1 MPSTAQTA
9 TPPQAPPAGCA
20 SAATWFHVEDLGDGV
35 TLISEPGHVNCF
47 LVQGTD
53 RALLF
58 DSGLGIAPISEIV
71 ASLTDTPLLVVSSH
85 DHVDHRGGNADL
97 VAHAEELRLV
107 AIAAHPSAVDPAS
120 ATHRAADPGFLLD
133 YAAAMTGVYED
144 YLRFEALD
152 EQSFFVLA
160 GLGRM
165 RPMPD
170 TSTWH
175 VPGVR
180 PTLALHDGARI
191 DLGDRTLRVVHT
203 PGHSPDSLVLVDER
217 SGTLLAGDTVIA
229 AASWLHNDG
238 SDLAAFAA
246 STAHLAGLPLTRV
259 LTAHN
264 LIAVQPPERVAA
276 VARAAALTRDGGTR
290 PVAGWDLLGYP
301 VDRHTHA
308 GVTLLL
314 PASPSSRTADDAAA
328 VSDLAVTGA
337 PTAHRRADLAKELA

>member
-1 MPSTAQTA
+1 MTRTAQIA
-9 TPPQAPPAGCA
+9 TTPAARPASCAPA
-20 SAATWFHVEDLGDGV
+20 STWFHVEDLGDGV
-35 TLISEPGHVNCF
+35 TLIAEPGHVNSF

-71 ASLTDTPLLVVSSH
+71 RLLTDTPLLVVSSH

-97 VAHAEELRLV
+97 AAHADELRLI
-107 AIAAHPSAVDPAS
+107 AIAAHPSAVD
-120 ATHRAADPGFLLD
+120 ATSQHHTAVDPTFLAD
-133 YAAAMTGVYED
+133 YATAMTGVYVD

-152 EQSFFVLA
+152 EQSFFVLP

-170 TSTWH
+170 TSAWH
-175 VPGVR
+175 VPEVR
-180 PTLALHDGARI
+180 PTLALHDGERI
-191 DLGDRTLRVVHT
+191 DLGGRTLRVLHT

-229 AASWLHNDG
+229 AAFWLHNDG
-238 SDLAAFAA
+238 ADLPAFAA
-246 STAHLAGLPLTRV
+246 STARLAGLPLTRV

-264 LIAVQPPERVAA
+264 LLAVQPPEFVAA
-276 VARAAALTRDGGTR
+276 VARTAELVLAGGTR
-290 PVAGWDLLGYP
+290 PAAGQDLLGHP
-301 VDRHTHA
+301 VDRHTHD

-314 PASPSSRTADDAAA
+314 P
-328 VSDLAVTGA
+328 
-337 PTAHRRADLAKELA
+337 PTAHRTADLGKELV